1 MNRIRESMGGIRA
14 AEELKSHTLQYLEQQ
29 RHRRAWPRRA
39 PQYVMAAICLLLL
52 LCVGGYIGY
61 NKPVSY
67 ISMDVNPSIELAI
80 NRYGKV
86 ISAEAYNRDGQ
97 NILQHL
103 SLKNRPYVQAI
114 RTLLEDEISGGFLTE
129 DATLVFTIISDSPDA
144 IREGLGTIDFAYSY
158 QVLTYISDR
167 ECMQEAHQH
176 EMSFGKYRACL
187 ELTAYEQDLSI
198 EDCHDMTMGEIQDR
212 IEGCRQHGGMEHH
225 GGYEGGYD
233 NGYDN
238 GYDSSIDTGPDN
250 SNGTGSEGY
259 EGHHGHHGR

>member
-29 RHRRAWPRRA
+29 RHRRVNLHRA
-39 PQYVMAAICLLLL
+39 PQYVMAAICLLFLL
-52 LCVGGYIGY
+52 GVGGYLRY

-67 ISMDVNPSIELAI
+67 ISVDVNPSIELAI

-86 ISAEAYNRDGQ
+86 ISAEAYNGDGQ

-103 SLKNRPYVQAI
+103 SLRNRPYVQAI
-114 RTLLEDEISGGFLTE
+114 RALLEDEISGGFLTE
-129 DATLVFTIISDSPDA
+129 NATLVFTIISDSPDA
-144 IREGLGTIDFAYSY
+144 IREELDTIDFAYSY

-167 ECMQEAHQH
+167 ECMREAHQN

-187 ELTAYEQDLSI
+187 ELAEYDQNLSI
-198 EDCHDMTMGEIQDR
+198 EDCHDMSMREIQDR
-212 IEGCRQHGGMEHH
+212 IEGCRQHGGTEHH
-225 GGYEGGYD
+225 GGYDNSYDGSYD
-233 NGYDN
+233 NSCDTNYD
-238 GYDSSIDTGPDN
+238 G
-250 SNGTGSEGY
+250 SNNTGSGGY

>member
-29 RHRRAWPRRA
+29 RHRRVNLRRA
-39 PQYVMAAICLLLL
+39 PQYVMAAICLFLLL
-52 LCVGGYIGY
+52 GVGGYIRY

-97 NILQHL
+97 NVLQHL

-129 DATLVFTIISDSPDA
+129 NATLVFTIISDSPDA
-144 IREGLGTIDFAYSY
+144 IREGLDTIDFAYSY

-167 ECMQEAHQH
+167 ECMQEAHQN

-187 ELTAYEQDLSI
+187 ELTEYDQNLTI

-212 IEGCRQHGGMEHH
+212 IEGCRQHGGAEHH
-225 GGYEGGYD
+225 GSYD
-233 NGYDN
+233 NSYDGSYDN
-238 GYDSSIDTGPDN
+238 SYDSSYDSSNDTGQ
-250 SNGTGSEGY
+250 GGY

>member
-29 RHRRAWPRRA
+29 RHRRVNLRRA
-39 PQYVMAAICLLLL
+39 PQYVMAAICLFLLL
-52 LCVGGYIGY
+52 GVGNYIGY

-114 RTLLEDEISGGFLTE
+114 RALLEDEISGGFLTE
-129 DATLVFTIISDSPDA
+129 NATLVFTIISDSPDV
-144 IREGLGTIDFAYSY
+144 IREGLDTIDFAYSY

-187 ELTAYEQDLSI
+187 ELTAYDQSLTI
-198 EDCHDMTMGEIQDR
+198 EDCHGMTMGEIEKR

-225 GGYEGGYD
+225 GGYDGSYD
-233 NGYDN
+233 NSYNSSYDSSN
-238 GYDSSIDTGPDN
+238 DTGYDSSNDTG
-250 SNGTGSEGY
+250 SGGY

>member
-29 RHRRAWPRRA
+29 RHRRVNLRRA
-39 PQYVMAAICLLLL
+39 PQYVLAAICLLFLL
-52 LCVGGYIGY
+52 GVGGYIGY

-114 RTLLEDEISGGFLTE
+114 RALLEDEISGGFLTE
-129 DATLVFTIISDSPDA
+129 NATLVFTIISDSPDA
-144 IREGLGTIDFAYSY
+144 IREGLDTIGSAYSC
-158 QVLTYISDR
+158 QILTYISDR

-176 EMSFGKYRACL
+176 DMSFGKYRACL
-187 ELTAYEQDLSI
+187 ELTEYDQNLTI
-198 EDCHDMTMGEIQDR
+198 EDCHGMSMGEIEKR
-212 IEGCRQHGGMEHH
+212 IEGCRQHGGTEHH
-225 GGYEGGYD
+225 D
-233 NGYDN
+233 GYDN
-238 GYDSSIDTGPDN
+238 GYDSSYDG
-250 SNGTGSEGY
+250 SNNTGSGGY